1 MNILQETINNAM
13 AYYNNPSWN
22 LVLSIGAVIY
32 LATYCFDRLSCLD
45 KCLKIDANTN
55 DIKKARYV
63 IIAVF
68 IWSVISLLI
77 LRIAFKM
84 DFLICLGIFLFGWG
98 AITLLFGRRYLKK
111 VEDPEKKRY
120 HFYFLLFPKDKK

>member
-32 LATYCFDRLSCLD
+32 LATYCFDRLLCLN
-45 KCLKIDANTN
+45 KCLKEDANTN
-55 DIKKARYV
+55 DIKKAQYV

-77 LRIAFKM
+77 LRIAIKL
-84 DFLICLGIFLFGWG
+84 DFLICLGIFLIGWG